1 MAKAPAV
8 PKALQVAT
16 KGLSFP
22 SETDAPVVPFAWPAG
37 PATAAGVRAQAGEEK
52 SAKVEELTLA
62 ELFRGVPRE
71 LRGRYHDLL
80 VTLAD
85 VLKGVK
91 VFKFGTTRV
100 RVYVVGVTAEGTRAG
115 VQTELVET

>member
-1 MAKAPAV
+1 MPARHYGTFSS
-8 PKALQVAT
+8 AAGAGT
-16 KGLSFP
+16 G
-22 SETDAPVVPFAWPAG
+22 DAD
-37 PATAAGVRAQAGEEK
+37 GVRAQAGEEK